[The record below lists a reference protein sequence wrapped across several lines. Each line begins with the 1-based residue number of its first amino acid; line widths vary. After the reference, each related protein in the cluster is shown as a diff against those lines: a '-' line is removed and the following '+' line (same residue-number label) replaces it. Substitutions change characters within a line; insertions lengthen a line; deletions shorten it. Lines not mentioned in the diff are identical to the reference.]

1 MPLVTSPELGTASL
15 EQELHITEPEVDRG
29 DMEGWEMTS
38 GLGVD
43 LEGLSGVP
51 PQT

>member
-1 MPLVTSPELGTASL
+1 MPLVTSPDIGPASL
-15 EQELHITEPEVDRG
+15 KQELHITEPEVDRG
-29 DMEGWEMTS
+29 DMEGSEMTS

-51 PQT
+51 TQT